1 MSDLGDAIWWREK
14 GGEGEGREKNEGY
27 IKRKIEAKKRG
38 ITKKDREVG
47 VREMDGEREYE
58 WEEREGVFVREGS

>member
-1 MSDLGDAIWWREK
+1 MSNLGHAIWWRD
-14 GGEGEGREKNEGY
+14 GGEGEGRERDEGY
-27 IKRKIEAKKRG
+27 IERKRDAKRRG